1 MNKYLPEG
9 WTEEQCRFQSQKE
22 LTDAMSD
29 KRYGKDQEYTDMVKI
44 MLRNDLNA
52 EQAAKATAPTI
63 VSGRELARALSD
75 PAGAR
80 KLALREIAS
89 EHARNLFM
97 AKDEQGRLKYEH
109 SAIYREE
116 VRQFLIDHNDEIDAT
131 MGDRFVDRN
140 LNKGA
145 VRVTFGE
152 GSAEA
157 SRQSRDAKQ
166 AAADRATLAAKHA
179 RVDRGESSE
188 ITDLGGVRH

>member
-9 WTEEQCRFQSQKE
+9 WTEDQCRFQSQKE
-22 LTDAMSD
+22 LTDAMAD
-29 KRYGKDQEYTDMVKI
+29 KQYGKDQEYTDMAKI

-52 EQAAKATAPTI
+52 EQAAKVAGTPANHVLETAM
-63 VSGRELARALSD
+63 SD
-75 PAGAR
+75 RAGAR
-80 KLALREIAS
+80 KLALREVAN

-97 AKDEQGRLKYEH
+97 AKDEQGRNKYEH

-166 AAADRATLAAKHA
+166 AADDRATLAAKHA
-179 RVDRGESSE
+179 RVDAGQSSE